1 MKKKNL
7 WIAITGIIVVSISAW
22 FFFNQGTLAEVE
34 TVKKES
40 IKKYVEDVGTV
51 KSVDSIAACVEG
63 SGLIESISADVGQQV
78 TQGETLLTLDSS
90 QLKIQLEDAIQSI
103 RAAEASPAE
112 SEYSLALYNY
122 TSTKTLAEAGAVSL
136 QEVKEKETALKNA
149 ESIRKANHAQL
160 QQAILNRDNILLSIK
175 KQRIISP
182 INGTILEKKVNI
194 NTYVDSGTE
203 AFEIGSTDNIEVE
216 AYILTDDAADIKL
229 GNEVEITERSEEKQ
243 VLQGTVVKIAPSAI
257 EQTSSLGINQKK
269 VLVTIAIQDR
279 SAKIRPGYEVDVA
292 IITKHKGNTLTVPI
306 SAVFDYKDKTCVF
319 VVEEGKA
326 KLRTVQ
332 KGIENDSRIELT
344 QGIKEGETVLCEPDI
359 TIKEGTRIKVK
370 DDE

>member
-1 MKKKNL
+1 M
-7 WIAITGIIVVSISAW
+7 
-22 FFFNQGTLAEVE
+22 
-34 TVKKES
+34 
-40 IKKYVEDVGTV
+40 
-51 KSVDSIAACVEG
+51 
-63 SGLIESISADVGQQV
+63 
-78 TQGETLLTLDSS
+78 
-90 QLKIQLEDAIQSI
+90 
-103 RAAEASPAE
+103 
-112 SEYSLALYNY
+112 
-122 TSTKTLAEAGAVSL
+122 
-136 QEVKEKETALKNA
+136 KEKETALKNA

-370 DDE
+370 DYE